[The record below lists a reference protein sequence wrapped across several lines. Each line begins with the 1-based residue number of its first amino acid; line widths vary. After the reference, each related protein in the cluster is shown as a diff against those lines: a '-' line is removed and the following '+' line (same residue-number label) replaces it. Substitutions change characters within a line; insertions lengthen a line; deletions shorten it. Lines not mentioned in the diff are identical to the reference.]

1 MGMFGA
7 RFAVFVRRARVL
19 LSSFSATRNFRSFR
33 HSLLATQLTRKIGKG
48 KLVVSATKRAPMQ
61 Q

>member
-1 MGMFGA
+1 MFGA
-7 RFAVFVRRARVL
+7 RFAVFMRRVRVL

-33 HSLLATQLTRKIGKG
+33 HSLLEQLQLTRKIGNE

-61 Q
+61 E